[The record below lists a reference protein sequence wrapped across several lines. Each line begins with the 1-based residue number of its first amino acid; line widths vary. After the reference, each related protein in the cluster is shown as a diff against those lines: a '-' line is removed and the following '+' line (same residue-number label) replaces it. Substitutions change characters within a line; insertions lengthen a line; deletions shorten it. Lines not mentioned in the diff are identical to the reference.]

1 MSTTTTTEY
10 QLDGKKYGIVE
21 PASLLQAQTN
31 GLLGVSITFI
41 IVTWIA
47 VSLRCYS
54 RAVLLRAFGIDD
66 WFMVITLILFT
77 AYAIMCVILGDWVLN
92 SLDEYAAGAI
102 PATQTMPRVM
112 IAAYCT
118 YTMCMI
124 TFKLSLGFYFLKI
137 LSIYKT
143 WRIVIWITI
152 VLTLILSVFELI
164 WTLLYPCQLVMQ
176 FFKGGNCAKDA
187 MRVDWEI
194 ITAVWTLITV
204 ATDFTY
210 GVLSILAIRRLQLPL
225 KTKIQGAILCGLGSI
240 GGLASLVRFCFLIA
254 KWPSASILGQSVI
267 FTIWTILEPGLGIT
281 AAALATLRP
290 LAKKIREIRGRGS
303 EQQSQPQSMQVIERS
318 GARKQPG
325 ILTELELD
333 QQKNDLESG
342 TSSHNDSQQERMLSW
357 NQERDDGIR
366 PIALV

>member
-1 MSTTTTTEY
+1 
-10 QLDGKKYGIVE
+10 
-21 PASLLQAQTN
+21 
-31 GLLGVSITFI
+31 
-41 IVTWIA
+41 
-47 VSLRCYS
+47 
-54 RAVLLRAFGIDD
+54 
-66 WFMVITLILFT
+66 
-77 AYAIMCVILGDWVLN
+77 
-92 SLDEYAAGAI
+92 
-102 PATQTMPRVM
+102 MPRVM

-342 TSSHNDSQQERMLSW
+342 TSSHNDSQQERMLSHCRLFPEPAPPPCQHPYKP
-357 NQERDDGIR
+357 NPQPPSSSIKLTGPVPRRCIGEV
-366 PIALV
+366 LVSPAAKPANHTLRRHRLNSPAEE